1 MIAGAEASLYK
12 QTLTC
17 TSVPVPVGRRRKEC
31 QSGTRV
37 VQSGTRVVQEW
48 YKSGTRVVQEY
59 SSTLQYIAVHC
70 STVQYSAVQCST
82 LQYIAVH
89 CSTLQ
94 YIDTAVHSTAQTVNR
109 LTFGENDGDDVAI
122 YVVDDGFNVGGAS
135 ALVAPKGT
143 DFDLGVG
150 GRGVL
155 QIGDQEC
162 QSKRNAVGVQGGR
175 RVGVGALNE
184 TGRAV
189 GEIFALQNQ
198 GIVGRE
204 GQAVGVGVGQG
215 GTGWNRVE
223 WNNISK
229 QHQ

>member
-1 MIAGAEASLYK
+1 MAL
-12 QTLTC
+12 
-17 TSVPVPVGRRRKEC
+17 
-31 QSGTRV
+31 
-37 VQSGTRVVQEW
+37 
-48 YKSGTRVVQEY
+48 
-59 SSTLQYIAVHC
+59 
-70 STVQYSAVQCST
+70 
-82 LQYIAVH
+82 
-89 CSTLQ
+89 
-94 YIDTAVHSTAQTVNR
+94 
-109 LTFGENDGDDVAI
+109 

-215 GTGWNRVE
+215 GTTSV
-223 WNNISK
+223 NNISK

>member
-1 MIAGAEASLYK
+1 MPDGRDGGGQVMNDRGGRGVAVQADFDLHVGPGACGEEEEGMSEWYK
-12 QTLTC
+12 
-17 TSVPVPVGRRRKEC
+17 
-31 QSGTRV
+31 SGT
-37 VQSGTRVVQEW
+37 EW
-48 YKSGTRVVQEY
+48 YKSGTRVVQEWY
-59 SSTLQYIAVHC
+59 RNTAVHC
-70 STVQYSAVQCST
+70 STLQYSAVQCST
-82 LQYIAVH
+82 VQY
-89 CSTLQ
+89 S
-94 YIDTAVHSTAQTVNR
+94 AVHSTAQTVNR

-215 GTGWNRVE
+215 GTGWDRVE
-223 WNNISK
+223 QGGVE

>member
-1 MIAGAEASLYK
+1 MPDGRDGGGQVMNDRGGRGVAVQAGFDLH
-12 QTLTC
+12 
-17 TSVPVPVGRRRKEC
+17 VGPGACGRRKEC
-31 QSGTRV
+31 QY
-37 VQSGTRVVQEW
+37 RVVQEW
-48 YKSGTRVVQEY
+48 YKSGTRVVQEWY
-59 SSTLQYIAVHC
+59 KSGTGIQ
-70 STVQYSAVQCST
+70 
-82 LQYIAVH
+82 QYIAVH
-89 CSTLQ
+89 CSTLTQ
-94 YIDTAVHSTAQTVNR
+94 AVHSTAQTVNR

-122 YVVDDGFNVGGAS
+122 YVGDDGFNVGGAS

-204 GQAVGVGVGQG
+204 GQAVGG
-215 GTGWNRVE
+215 
-223 WNNISK
+223 
-229 QHQ
+229 

>member
-1 MIAGAEASLYK
+1 MSEWYK
-12 QTLTC
+12 
-17 TSVPVPVGRRRKEC
+17 
-31 QSGTRV
+31 SGTEWYK
-37 VQSGTRVVQEW
+37 SGTRVVQEW
-48 YKSGTRVVQEY
+48 YKSGTGIQQYIAVQC
-59 SSTLQYIAVHC
+59 STLQYIAVHC
-70 STVQYSAVQCST
+70 STVQYSAVHCST

>member
-1 MIAGAEASLYK
+1 MARI
-12 QTLTC
+12 
-17 TSVPVPVGRRRKEC
+17 
-31 QSGTRV
+31 
-37 VQSGTRVVQEW
+37 
-48 YKSGTRVVQEY
+48 
-59 SSTLQYIAVHC
+59 
-70 STVQYSAVQCST
+70 
-82 LQYIAVH
+82 
-89 CSTLQ
+89 
-94 YIDTAVHSTAQTVNR
+94 
-109 LTFGENDGDDVAI
+109 
-122 YVVDDGFNVGGAS
+122 VVDDGFNVGGAS

-223 WNNISK
+223 QGGTGWSGTTSVNNISK
-229 QHQ
+229 QHQYTTSVNNISKQHQ

>member
-12 QTLTC
+12 QALTC
-17 TSVPVPVGRRRKEC
+17 TSVPVPVGGGRNVSTEWYK
-31 QSGTRV
+31 
-37 VQSGTRVVQEW
+37 SGTRVVQEW
-48 YKSGTRVVQEY
+48 YKSGTGIQ
-59 SSTLQYIAVHC
+59 
-70 STVQYSAVQCST
+70 
-82 LQYIAVH
+82 QYIAVH
-89 CSTLQ
+89 CSTLTQ
-94 YIDTAVHSTAQTVNR
+94 AVHSTAQTVNR

-122 YVVDDGFNVGGAS
+122 YVGDDGFNVGGAS

-215 GTGWNRVE
+215 GTTSV
-223 WNNISK
+223 NNISK

>member
-1 MIAGAEASLYK
+1 MPDGRDGGGQVMNDRGGRGVAVQAGFDLH
-12 QTLTC
+12 
-17 TSVPVPVGRRRKEC
+17 VGPGACGEEEEGM
-31 QSGTRV
+31 SV
-37 VQSGTRVVQEW
+37 VQSGTEW
-48 YKSGTRVVQEY
+48 YRNT
-59 SSTLQYIAVHC
+59 AVHC
-70 STVQYSAVQCST
+70 STVQYS
-82 LQYIAVH
+82 AVH

-122 YVVDDGFNVGGAS
+122 YVGDDGFNVGGAS

-215 GTGWNRVE
+215 GTTSV
-223 WNNISK
+223 NNISK